1 MLHKSALPPPGAATA
16 PPESRAGA
24 AAAADASPETGAV
37 AGEATA
43 PAPKPRNHGVRRLRK
58 LWLRSECDDFCEA
71 LAELGDP
78 VLAAERIGLPVIEAF
93 RTRDADPAFAAEWQR
108 AIAIAWELLEF
119 RLLGQLLQREPQRLP
134 EAATASERREAD
146 KAVVQVQKL
155 IFGLLEA
162 RMGAALAKPGPAP
175 VARVHGKPVDSEAA
189 QKLRDVMRRLAERRQ
204 QKEAARQQREAL
216 RRSGHGPKPKGAAAS
231 KAARHTPSGRETGHD
246 QPAPA

>member
-1 MLHKSALPPPGAATA
+1 MLHKSALPPPGAAAA

-24 AAAADASPETGAV
+24 AAAPDASADTGAV

-43 PAPKPRNHGVRRLRK
+43 PATKPRNHGTRRPRR
-58 LWLRSECDDFCEA
+58 LWLRCECDDFCEA

-78 VLAAERIGLPVIEAF
+78 VLAAARIGLPVIEAF
-93 RTRDADPAFAAEWQR
+93 RTRDADPAFDAEWRR
-108 AIAIAWELLEF
+108 AIAIAWELVEF
-119 RLLGQLLQREPQRLP
+119 RLLGQLLQREPQGLP

-146 KAVVQVQKL
+146 KAVVQTQKL

-189 QKLRDVMRRLAERRQ
+189 VKLRDALHRIEELRKMKKAAEL
-204 QKEAARQQREAL
+204 EAANNPNGLQ
-216 RRSGHGPKPKGAAAS
+216 PKVEGAGATGVPR
-231 KAARHTPSGRETGHD
+231 KPSDRETGHD
-246 QPAPA
+246 QPVPS